1 MVDDWLDTDEP
12 WDAGFESGRRL
23 VVARIG
29 PFLRVYPRP
38 PRYVQRFY
46 HRVHD
51 LPIVDWAV
59 PVAPLQ
65 LGALCTLTV
74 DLRIRFQ
81 PTYQYARENLDHL
94 GEIAEHIQESH
105 LGLLQDLAEQELHR
119 MEWDTSWLEKGCGTV
134 ERALERSVSEHLAI
148 RNIQCRT
155 RCLVHPTFGDLGRIG
170 ADHVAPWSR
179 HRSLYLALMERHK
192 HAQEEHHRTVTEYN
206 RTTRER
212 ELERDTQLLE
222 MERQREGLAKAKL
235 ETEIERLKTE
245 LAAEERRQAER
256 LETEARLHKEQISH
270 TASLRTLEMEADLD
284 EKSRRAQTMNEMENH
299 LKREIEL
306 LAMERQRLL
315 LEEEIREV
323 KVAKA
328 KGWVI
333 NAKRRFPLGNQHEP
347 PEEGAELV
355 KPSEGA
361 D

>member
-1 MVDDWLDTDEP
+1 M
-12 WDAGFESGRRL
+12 
-23 VVARIG
+23 VARLG
-29 PFLRVYPRP
+29 PFLRVYQRP
-38 PRYVQRFY
+38 ANYVPRFY

-59 PVAPLQ
+59 PIAPLS
-65 LGALCTLTV
+65 LGALCTITAG
-74 DLRIRFQ
+74 LRIRFQ
-81 PTYQYARENLDHL
+81 PTIRYARENLEHVA
-94 GEIAEHIQESH
+94 EIAVHIQDSH

-119 MEWDTSWLEKGCGTV
+119 MEWDTSWLEQGCNTV

-148 RNIQCRT
+148 RDIQCRT
-155 RCLVHPTFGDLGRIG
+155 RCLVQPAFGDLGRIS

-179 HRSLYLALMERHK
+179 HRALYLALMERHK
-192 HAQEEHHRTVTEYN
+192 QAQEEHHRTMTEYN
-206 RTTRER
+206 RVSRER
-212 ELERDTQLLE
+212 ELERESQLLE
-222 MERQREGLAKAKL
+222 MERQREQLAKAKL
-235 ETEIERLKTE
+235 ETEIEQLKTE

-256 LETEARLHKEQISH
+256 RETEARLHKEQIGH
-270 TASLRTLEMEADLD
+270 TAGLRIMEMEADLE

-333 NAKRRFPLGNQHEP
+333 NAKRRFPLGNNQEPP
-347 PEEGAELV
+347 PEEGVEVV

-361 D
+361 E